1 LKFIF
6 FLLFPILLVANLTY
20 TTNHT
25 KELEILE
32 AFDIES
38 SFLYDTPMNE
48 MRSNHTAVDRDKEFF
63 QAMEDAYLFIPAVKN
78 LLSEYE
84 IPQEFL
90 YLAMA
95 ESNFHTKALSVK
107 KASGFWQFMTQTG
120 QNYNLKVN
128 EYVDERRDLIKS
140 TKAASKHLAR
150 LHKKFGKWY
159 LAAIAYN
166 CGEGKLSSAIEE
178 AGSDELSVLLDEK
191 KKYIPEESRGYIRK
205 IIALAFIGNDE
216 QFMLK
221 SEYEYLLNR
230 ANAYSISTVTLP
242 MGESLSRVA
251 TLIGIPL
258 DELKKL
264 NRHLNYDFMPPYE
277 SSYDIYIP
285 YIKLSEF
292 KQKYH
297 EEPISNIY
305 KVHLVCAGDSLA
317 SLGRK
322 YGISYKAIKDFN
334 SIKGTHLT
342 LHAKLIIPIQKSDE
356 KPLSKK
362 KLATS

>member
-1 LKFIF
+1 MKFIL

-38 SFLYDTPMNE
+38 SFLYDTAMNE

-107 KASGFWQFMTQTG
+107 KASGFWQFMTETG

-150 LHKKFGKWY
+150 F
-159 LAAIAYN
+159 
-166 CGEGKLSSAIEE
+166 
-178 AGSDELSVLLDEK
+178 DEK

-258 DELKKL
+258 EELKKL

-322 YGISYKAIKDFN
+322 YSISYKAIRDFN

-342 LHAKLIIPIQKSDE
+342 LNAKLIIPIQKSDE
-356 KPLSKK
+356 KQLSKK
-362 KLATS
+362 KAPLKLAIS